1 MGGGYMRAKS
11 ILTALALTLA
21 LVACGAN
28 GASQTPT
35 GGAVSSSGGLEVG
48 QPAPS
53 FTAQLI
59 NGQQVNLE
67 SLRGKIVLVNFW
79 ATWCGPCRSEMPL
92 FQTLSDKYDKKDFQV
107 LAVNFLEKED
117 TIIDFTRKLNLKF
130 DVALDPKG
138 EINKQYG
145 VLQYPVSYVIGRDGK
160 ILARQAGPFSPE
172 TLESALKK
180 WIAS

>member
-1 MGGGYMRAKS
+1 MRAKPVL
-11 ILTALALTLA
+11 IALMLTIGLA
-21 LVACGAN
+21 ACGAN
-28 GASQTPT
+28 GEVPTPT
-35 GGAVSSSGGLEVG
+35 GSAVSGSNGLDVG
-48 QPAPS
+48 QQAPS
-53 FTAQLI
+53 FSAQLV

-67 SLRGKIVLVNFW
+67 SLRGKVVLVNFW
-79 ATWCGPCRSEMPL
+79 ATWCGPCRNEMPF
-92 FQTLSDKYDKKDFQV
+92 FQSLSDKYDKKDFQV
-107 LAVNFLEKED
+107 LAVNFLEKQD
-117 TIIDFTRKLNLKF
+117 TILDFTKKLNLKF

-180 WIAS
+180 WIAG